1 MCAEVAGRGEVFE
14 LGGEGGNAF
23 SFELNAI
30 VKSVS
35 FRDKKFLR
43 SEMVHAL
50 ISDIEMDGLK
60 MLDIDSMIG
69 TKRITRLKKFLEDY
83 QSTWKTILDKLLSPV
98 GDVLFYIVIFTLLN

>member
-1 MCAEVAGRGEVFE
+1 MCAEVAGRSEMFE

-43 SEMVHAL
+43 SEMILENGCKIIV
-50 ISDIEMDGLK
+50 S
-60 MLDIDSMIG
+60 
-69 TKRITRLKKFLEDY
+69 FLRG
-83 QSTWKTILDKLLSPV
+83 SFW
-98 GDVLFYIVIFTLLN
+98 

>member
-1 MCAEVAGRGEVFE
+1 MCAEVAGRSEVFE

-43 SEMVHAL
+43 SKVVFENGCKV
-50 ISDIEMDGLK
+50 IVS
-60 MLDIDSMIG
+60 
-69 TKRITRLKKFLEDY
+69 FL
-83 QSTWKTILDKLLSPV
+83 
-98 GDVLFYIVIFTLLN
+98 